1 MNQHA
6 HKIIFNKRLG
16 RMDVV
21 SEIVSNQGKGSQ
33 TTGYSNGITTTLIKP
48 LVFALML
55 TLGTAQILPVQAGTI
70 VADPN
75 APKTEQPT
83 ILNTASGATQVNIQT
98 PTAGGVSMNQYKQF
112 DTQNSGT
119 ILNNSR
125 TNANTQTAGWIQG
138 NPWLATGTARVIVNQ
153 VNSSNP
159 SLLNGNIEVAGNRA
173 EVIIANPAGIQVNGA
188 TFLNAS
194 RTTLSTGKPIVDN
207 GNLSGYQVNQGQ
219 ISVNGQGLNTQ
230 GSDYTDILARSV
242 QINAGIW
249 ANQLKVTTGINTI
262 NADNTQASSQMANT
276 ASGTAPQFAIDTSA
290 LGGMYAGK
298 ITLIGTEQ
306 GVGVNNTGQIAARA
320 GHVTV
325 DVNGQLSNSGT
336 INANL
341 DSNGTAT
348 TQITSQSL
356 NNSGTISSQGN
367 TQIQT
372 GQATNSG
379 TLAAGREL
387 KLNASTINNSNGTL
401 NGQRIDLTANSLNN
415 TNGKIQQTGTQALA
429 LNSGSLSNA
438 NNGLIGYEPL
448 SSGTGT
454 GTGTGSSG
462 NTGSGTGTSTPST
475 ANGGG
480 SSTVV
485 QPAPVVLADGQI
497 NIRGAVDNDGGQI
510 TANGGI
516 DLTAKDGLE
525 NHATLNLNK
534 LNVTGDRLD
543 NSSGVLTVSQAQIQT
558 NSVNNTA
565 GQFGSTGDIQLTTGS
580 LTNTQG
586 KLTASGAITGLV
598 SGATD
603 NEQGTMASNGALQL
617 NTGTLNN
624 NQGTLS
630 SVQSDA
636 TIDSQGIVN
645 NSSGQI
651 VATKGLQLSSTQFD
665 NTSGTVKA
673 QTLNL
678 DTRSNSLNN
687 AKGQISANQATIS
700 TGALNNDA
708 GLLQAAQS
716 LSINT
721 NGQTLTNTNSGASA
735 GILSGGMLNVRSG
748 SLNNSAGY
756 IGSVGQ
762 SDIQATQIQN
772 NGQINSQS
780 ALSITASGLD
790 NRGGSVQSLRDTQ
803 ISLGSG
809 VLDNNVGL
817 IRSGAHTRIDA
828 GTLNNQNTQAN
839 NQGIEGAQVS
849 LGILT
854 LDNTSG
860 AVRADQALNISS
872 SGTVN
877 NTSGLLTSGG
887 NLQLQDANNSKN
899 LAVINTAGTII
910 AAQNNTIDAK
920 SITGDGKLLSNQDL
934 SVTVVD
940 DLSNTAAI
948 QAARNLSV
956 SSASNLNNTGLI
968 SAGGTA
974 TVHAQNL
981 DNAASGEVSATTTE
995 ITTTQNLTNRGL
1007 IDGTDTRLSAS
1018 NTLTNIGTG
1027 RIYGSHLSIAANTLN
1042 NVDETVNGTN
1052 AAATIAARNQLDIG
1066 AQVINNREHA
1076 TLFADGVLNIGGS
1089 LDANHLA
1096 IGQAAVLNNASATIE
1111 STGNMNLSVNQINN
1125 TNEHFASEIQVVKQE
1140 RVSEVQGFIA
1150 GESSPIALNPSA
1162 VYTVDPERMQTL
1174 PNLANEVS
1182 PDYLLNAQ
1190 YNVAIHNDESNHLIT
1205 PEGLYGNWNLK
1216 DFIRTTSESV
1226 VTQTDPGKII
1236 SGGDLSLSTG
1246 QLLNN
1251 NSQVLVGGTLQ
1262 GDSSNVTNAETLGQ
1276 RIIHDVGTVQDLWR
1290 NHKKGR
1296 DNTGIASNPY
1306 DVTHPTQ
1313 DINISVSAVKEHTQ
1327 ANTGMSVAGNSIHS
1341 VTDSALGSQSAN
1353 AAVSVQA
1360 LNTTDPTLIK
1370 TAAINTNMPNSS
1382 LFTVNPQNA
1391 GYFIQTDPRFASYR
1405 NWLSSDYMLSALNL
1419 DPANMH
1425 KRLGDGYYEQKLIR
1439 EQVAQL
1445 TGRRF
1450 LAGQNN
1456 DDEQYKALMNAGL
1469 TFAKDYNLRPG
1480 IALTAEQMAHLT
1492 SDIVW
1497 LVEQEV
1503 TLPDGSKATA
1513 WVPRVYVAVK
1523 PGDIDGSGSLISA
1536 NRINLNLSGDLNNG
1550 GTIAGRTVTQITAQN
1565 LNNLG
1570 GRISADQLNL
1580 NAQNDLNNIGG
1591 TIDANTSA
1599 VIRAGNNVNM
1609 STTTST
1615 AANHY
1620 GSETIVNRVAGLYV
1634 GNGANALLADS
1645 EQPANTLL
1653 IQAGNNVNLNAAQ
1666 ISNAG
1671 TGGSRIEAIN
1681 GDVNLGTVQQG
1692 KQERIYRDAR
1702 NGHVVN
1708 ETNAVGTQIAG
1719 VGNVSLVG
1727 GRDVNTQAAD
1737 VSSQDGTLAVKAGRD
1752 INIATGN
1759 STRETVADSYE
1770 HKKGFL
1776 SSKSTTIHNESQSQN
1791 SIASNLTGS
1800 SVVLDAGNNANIVG
1814 SNVVSDN
1821 LTQINA
1827 GNDVN
1832 ILAASNSETTSNFK
1846 EVKKS
1851 GLMGTGGFGFM
1862 IGKKQ
1867 ESTDTDN
1874 TNITQTG
1881 SQVGSLDGKVNI
1893 VAGNHY
1899 QQTGSSVTSGQ
1910 SVDGQFVAG
1919 DAVNIVAKSVDI
1931 TAGQNTYATD
1941 TVHQTKQSGLT
1952 VAVNVPVVNAVMAA
1966 ADAAKTVGQSKNDRV
1981 NAMAAANTAYSAV
1994 KAADAL
2000 KGLQNVQSVKDLNA
2014 SVSITVGSSKSK
2026 QETHTKGTEAVSSTV
2041 AGKEVNIIATG
2052 GGTDSNIHVQG
2063 SNISGTDATRLI
2075 ADNNIILE
2083 SAQNTSEEHSSNKS
2097 SGWNAGVVIGTQGI
2111 GITAGGNYG
2120 KGKGEG
2126 SSVTQVNTHVGS
2138 STGNTL
2144 ISAGGDTTLAGAQ
2157 VLGKRVELDTNN
2169 LIIESRQDTSKYDSK
2184 QKDMSAQFTV
2194 GAGASVSGSYSQNKI
2209 NADYA
2214 SVNEQSG
2221 ILAGDGGYNVNVK
2234 KHTDLK
2240 GGIITSTQAAEDAGR
2255 NSFSTGT
2262 LTASDI
2268 QNHADYSASGFGLS
2282 GGVSVGAK
2290 DSGGTKE
2297 DPKTGGKTNLG
2308 IGKDNRSLEVTKSI
2322 GYGSDSGHDRS
2333 VTTSGINTSN
2343 ISITDTAG
2351 QNATGTSVEQIKAQ
2365 VKTDTTTDTVQA
2377 NSGAIANNFDKD
2389 AVQKEIG
2396 LQVAVTKQFDVTQQ
2410 GIRSEI
2416 NQRVDA
2422 AKAEKDLVAEKL
2434 KNPNLNE
2441 EQKLALINQGLNA
2454 QKDIE
2459 QLEKLGVVFSAIA
2472 GGLSAPTN
2480 SVGGIVANTLAP
2492 EVSNQIG
2499 QYFKDHG
2506 TEGSTA
2512 HILAH
2517 GVLGGAVALLGGN
2530 DGLSAALSAMSGEA
2544 VAPLVADFLY
2554 GKPSEELNAEQKATV
2569 SAIASLGGV
2578 ATGAVSGG
2586 VGTSNM
2592 AQANLSAQNAVNNN
2606 WGEVGHYS
2614 TMATVLYLAGF
2625 SPKDAKAI
2633 ALAAWGS
2640 DTDLR
2645 NAITL
2650 PNVALG
2656 KDPTAPQIKDHVLDG
2671 QKNSK
2676 ETQEQKSNQL
2686 KHLLMELKRYENSPT
2701 DKIRI
2706 LTNKDNQT
2714 LLHSFGDSFAHV
2726 TDNGAHY
2733 SPITGHLKQGT
2744 KPDDPHQHVDAYR
2757 NYTLTL
2763 FDVAS
2768 SVTDNARVT
2777 YYTIDRMAS
2786 LVSSQDSDKGQK
2798 DALKNTILPIKGLD
2812 RGALVNSPVK
2822 DCGLLQNCLNI
2833 GVGSQVN
2840 PLIQKTQ
2847 Q

>member
-1 MNQHA
+1 MNRHA

-55 TLGTAQILPVQAGTI
+55 TLGMAQILPVQAGTI
-70 VADPN
+70 VADSN

-98 PTAGGVSMNQYKQF
+98 PTAGGVSMNQYQQF
-112 DTQNSGT
+112 DAQSNGT

-125 TNANTQTAGWIQG
+125 TNANTQTAGLIQG

-153 VNSSNP
+153 VNSNNP

-188 TFLNAS
+188 TFINAA
-194 RTTLSTGKPIVDN
+194 RTTLSTGKPIIDN
-207 GNLSGYQVNQGQ
+207 GNLTGYQVNQGQ

-249 ANQLKVTTGINTI
+249 ANQLKVTAGVNAI
-262 NADNTQASSQMANT
+262 NADNTQVTAQTTSV
-276 ASGTAPQFAIDTSA
+276 ASGATPQFAIDTSA

-298 ITLIGTEQ
+298 IILIGTEQ
-306 GVGVNNTGQIAARA
+306 GVGVNNAGQIAASA

-325 DVNGQLSNSGT
+325 DVTGQLSNSGT
-336 INANL
+336 IN
-341 DSNGTAT
+341 SNGADNT

-372 GQATNSG
+372 GLATNSG

-387 KLNASTINNSNGTL
+387 KLNASDINNSNGTI
-401 NGQRIDLTANSLNN
+401 NGQRVELNANSLNN
-415 TNGKIQQTGTQALA
+415 TNGKIQQTGMQALA
-429 LNSGSLSNA
+429 LHSGSLSNA
-438 NNGLIGYEPL
+438 NNGLIGYEPI
-448 SSGTGT
+448 SSGTGTDT
-454 GTGTGSSG
+454 GTGTGS
-462 NTGSGTGTSTPST
+462 TGSTGGGTDTSTPST
-475 ANGGG
+475 ATGGG

-485 QPAPVVLADGQI
+485 QPAPVALADGAI
-497 NIRGAVDNDGGQI
+497 NISGAVNNNAGQI

-516 DLTAKDGLE
+516 DLTSTTGLE
-525 NHATLNLNK
+525 NHAKLDLRNLTVK
-534 LNVTGDRLD
+534 GITLD
-543 NSSGVLTVSQAQIQT
+543 NSSGTLTVSQAQIQT
-558 NSVNNTA
+558 NSINNTA
-565 GQFGSTGDIQLTTGS
+565 GQFGSTGDIQLTTDN

-586 KLTASGAITGLV
+586 KLTASGGITAAV
-598 SGATD
+598 QGATLND
-603 NEQGTMASNGALQL
+603 QGTFASNGALQL
-617 NTGTLNN
+617 NTGSLNN
-624 NQGTLS
+624 SQGTLS

-636 TIDSQGIVN
+636 TINSQGMVN
-645 NSSGQI
+645 NASGQI
-651 VATKGLQLSSTQFD
+651 IAAKGLQLSSTQLD
-665 NTSGTVKA
+665 NGSGTIKA
-673 QTLNL
+673 QTLSL
-678 DTRSNSLNN
+678 DTRNNSLNN
-687 AKGQISANQATIS
+687 TKGQISADQTTIS
-700 TGALNNDA
+700 SGALNNDA
-708 GLLQAAQS
+708 GLLQASQR
-716 LSINT
+716 LNINT
-721 NGQTLTNTNSGASA
+721 NRQSLTNTNSGSTA
-735 GILSGGMLNVRSG
+735 GILSGGSLRVQSG
-748 SLNNSAGY
+748 DLNNGAGY
-756 IGSVGQ
+756 IGGAGSA
-762 SDIQATQIQN
+762 DIQAAQIQN
-772 NGQINSQS
+772 KGQISSQGT
-780 ALSITASGLD
+780 LSIAASGLNNHD
-790 NRGGSVQSLRDTQ
+790 GSVQSLGDTQ
-803 ISLGSG
+803 INLGSG
-809 VLDNNVGL
+809 TLDNNVGL
-817 IRSGAHTRIDA
+817 IRSGAHIQINA
-828 GTLNNQNTQAN
+828 GTLNNQNTQTT
-839 NQGIEGAQVS
+839 NQGVEGAQVT
-849 LGILT
+849 LGVQT
-854 LDNTSG
+854 LDNSSG
-860 AVRADQALNISS
+860 AVRADQALNITS
-872 SGTVN
+872 SGSVN
-877 NTSGLLTSGG
+877 NSGGLLSSGG
-887 NLQLQDANNSKN
+887 ALQIQDPNSSKN
-899 LAVINTAGTII
+899 LAVTNAGGTII
-910 AAQNNTIDAK
+910 AALSNTIDAK

-940 DLSNTAAI
+940 DLNNTASI
-948 QAARNLSV
+948 QASRNLSV
-956 SSASNLNNTGLI
+956 SSAANIHNAGLI
-968 SAGGTA
+968 ASGDTA
-974 TVHAQNL
+974 TVHAQSL
-981 DNAASGEVSATTTE
+981 DNAASGEISAGTTD
-995 ITTTQNLTNRGL
+995 ISITQNLTNRGL
-1007 IDGTDTRLSAS
+1007 IDGTDTRLSAA

-1027 RIYGSHLSIAANTLN
+1027 RIYGSHLSIAVNTLN
-1042 NVDETVNGTN
+1042 NVDETVNGSNT
-1052 AAATIAARNQLDIG
+1052 AATIAARNQLDIG
-1066 AQVINNREHA
+1066 AQTINNHEHA

-1089 LDANHLA
+1089 LDANHMA
-1096 IGQAAVLNNASATIE
+1096 TGQAAVLNNASATIE
-1111 STGNMNLSVNQINN
+1111 STGNMNLSVTQINN

-1150 GESSPIALNPSA
+1150 GESSPTALNPSA

-1174 PNLANEVS
+1174 PNLANEVN

-1190 YNVAIHNDESNHLIT
+1190 HNVVIHNDESNHLIT

-1262 GDSSNVTNAETLGQ
+1262 GDSSNISNAETLGQ
-1276 RIIHDVGTVQDLWR
+1276 KVIHDVGTVADFWR

-1327 ANTGMSVAGNSIHS
+1327 ANTGMSVAANSTHS
-1341 VTDSALGSQSAN
+1341 VTDSASGSQSAN
-1353 AAVSVQA
+1353 ATVSVQA

-1391 GYFIQTDPRFASYR
+1391 GYFIQTDPRFADYR

-1419 DPANMH
+1419 DPTNMH

-1450 LAGQNN
+1450 LTGQSN

-1550 GTIAGRTVTQITAQN
+1550 GTISGRTVTQITAQN

-1609 STTTST
+1609 STTTNT
-1615 AANHY
+1615 AANNY
-1620 GSETIVNRVAGLYV
+1620 GSETVVNRVAGLYV

-1645 EQPANTLL
+1645 EQPVNTLL

-1671 TGGSRIEAIN
+1671 TGGSRIEAIT

-1708 ETNAVGTQIAG
+1708 ETSAVGTQIAG
-1719 VGNVSLVG
+1719 VGNVSLVA

-1737 VSSQDGTLAVKAGRD
+1737 VSSEDGTLAVKAGRD

-1759 STRETVADSYE
+1759 SSRETVADSYE

-1800 SVVLDAGNNANIVG
+1800 SVVLDAERNANIIG

-1821 LTQINA
+1821 LTQVNA

-1846 EVKKS
+1846 EVNKS

-1867 ESTDTDN
+1867 DATDTDN
-1874 TNITQTG
+1874 TNVTQTG
-1881 SQVGSLDGKVNI
+1881 SQVGSLGGKVNI

-1899 QQTGSSVTSGQ
+1899 QQTGSSVTSGL

-1952 VAVNVPVVNAVMAA
+1952 VAVNVPVVNAVMAV
-1966 ADAAKTVGQSKNDRV
+1966 ADAAKTIGQSKNDRV

-2000 KGLQNVQSVKDLNA
+2000 KGLQNVQSAKDLNV
-2014 SVSITVGSSKSK
+2014 SVSITVGSSQSK
-2026 QETHTKGTEAVSSTV
+2026 QETHSKGTEAVSSTV

-2052 GGTDSNIHVQG
+2052 GGKDSNIHVQG
-2063 SNISGTDATRLI
+2063 SNVSGTDATRLI
-2075 ADNNIILE
+2075 ADNNVILE

-2097 SGWNAGVVIGTQGI
+2097 SGWNAGVVVGTQGI

-2126 SSVTQVNTHVGS
+2126 SGITQVNSHVGS
-2138 STGNTL
+2138 TTGNTL

-2169 LIIESRQDTSKYDSK
+2169 LTIESRQDTNQYHSK

-2194 GAGASVSGSYSQNKI
+2194 GAGASVSGSYSQNKT

-2234 KHTDLK
+2234 NHTDLK

-2255 NSFSTGT
+2255 NRFSTGT
-2262 LTASDI
+2262 LSASDI
-2268 QNHADYSASGFGLS
+2268 QNHADYSASGFGI
-2282 GGVSVGAK
+2282 GGGFSVGGSGTQDK
-2290 DSGGTKE
+2290 DSKLQNFGSNGQVS
-2297 DPKTGGKTNLG
+2297 NV
-2308 IGKDNRSLEVTKSI
+2308 NKSI

-2343 ISITDTAG
+2343 ISITDVAG
-2351 QNATGTSVEQIKAQ
+2351 QNASGISVEQIKAQ
-2365 VKTDTTTDTVQA
+2365 VKTDTTTDTVQT

-2396 LQVAVTKQFDVTQQ
+2396 LQVSVTQQ
-2410 GIRSEI
+2410 FDNTRQGVKAEI
-2416 NQRVDA
+2416 NQQVDKQQQA
-2422 AKAEKDLVAEKL
+2422 VKEAKAALELNPYDPVAT
-2434 KNPNLNE
+2434 
-2441 EQKLALINQGLNA
+2441 QKLADANAAIENWQQG
-2454 QKDIE
+2454 
-2459 QLEKLGVVFSAIA
+2459 GVLVDMIA
-2472 GGLSAPTN
+2472 GGLSGPTSTGAAGTMANAAAPALQFA
-2480 SVGGIVANTLAP
+2480 V
-2492 EVSNQIG
+2492 G
-2499 QYFKDHG
+2499 QYFKG
-2506 TEGSTA
+2506 QQAEGSTA
-2512 HILAH
+2512 HIVAHTVLAA
-2517 GVLGGAVALLGGN
+2517 AVAAAGGN
-2530 DGLSAALSAMSGEA
+2530 DALTAGLSAGGAEAL
-2544 VAPLVADFLY
+2544 APVVSNWLY
-2554 GKPSEELNAEQKATV
+2554 GKDAKELTADEKATV
-2569 SAIASLGGV
+2569 SNIVSLGAAGLT
-2578 ATGAVSGG
+2578 AGAGGTGADMVSSSQLASSAVEDNSLVYAPFPLLTPNQVKADKLASDIADGR
-2586 VGTSNM
+2586 VPYTKLMFDQLYLLNTNKNLEVPINITNWTINQTSEFRSPQNPIKGCP
-2592 AQANLSAQNAVNNN
+2592 ACLVASAQIPYTDSNRWAVNGSLGLIKYPT
-2606 WGEVGHYS
+2606 GE
-2614 TMATVLYLAGF
+2614 
-2625 SPKDAKAI
+2625 
-2633 ALAAWGS
+2633 
-2640 DTDLR
+2640 
-2645 NAITL
+2645 
-2650 PNVALG
+2650 
-2656 KDPTAPQIKDHVLDG
+2656 IK
-2671 QKNSK
+2671 
-2676 ETQEQKSNQL
+2676 
-2686 KHLLMELKRYENSPT
+2686 
-2701 DKIRI
+2701 
-2706 LTNKDNQT
+2706 
-2714 LLHSFGDSFAHV
+2714 V
-2726 TDNGAHY
+2726 TDNY
-2733 SPITGHLKQGT
+2733 SFEMHPVTSIKA
-2744 KPDDPHQHVDAYR
+2744 VIR
-2757 NYTLTL
+2757 N
-2763 FDVAS
+2763 DE
-2768 SVTDNARVT
+2768 
-2777 YYTIDRMAS
+2777 
-2786 LVSSQDSDKGQK
+2786 
-2798 DALKNTILPIKGLD
+2798 TILGDPTFPFNPYQKGTPFNFKFY
-2812 RGALVNSPVK
+2812 GVP
-2822 DCGLLQNCLNI
+2822 NI
-2833 GVGSQVN
+2833 QRA
-2840 PLIQKTQ
+2840 K
-2847 Q
+2847 